1 MNTNEYYIE
10 QDFATLSGAYSEIFP
25 QEMAWMQSVIND
37 LKAGGIEYR
46 VFKNE
51 HGYWVQR
58 KGMIL
63 CKKKQ

>member
-10 QDFATLSGAYSEIFP
+10 PDFATLSGAYSEIFP
-25 QEMAWMQSVIND
+25 QEMQWMQSVIND
-37 LKAGGIEYR
+37 LKAGGIEHR
-46 VFKNE
+46 VIKNE
-51 HGYWVQR
+51 YGYWVQR